1 MESIYPR
8 ELSNVKCVLQLMEMR
23 KKREKEKGYE
33 ETPSAMSVN
42 GSNDSNS
49 SDMPTL
55 SNHISNNKPSR
66 GSGGSGGIGS
76 ASGGVGEPLV
86 NVPMSTNLPPLL
98 PHSALPGSPL
108 FELETTTMS
117 RDIKGKQSKGKT
129 EKSISDVSV
138 IGCYQCN
145 IDRTDKNYI
154 YYEFENSH
162 MMSAKVPSS
171 PDSPPE
177 RPSSDPVF
185 LEISIISRHARIFFA
200 IHQIGCNQK
209 IIRRCHVIIRE
220 KKIQCHAAFVI
231 CGAIRTMIY
240 KLPARGELDTL
251 CFARDALYI
260 FLHLTFLSAAR
271 MCRRMR
277 GCYLKRSISSVA
289 RVPLQRALLMILM
302 KKLLY
307 VLAYNQR
314 LAWRNC
320 ASDCTTIEYSLTM
333 AYKFE
338 QTIIF
343 HTLMNDSSK
352 KLKISLNIFIGTS
365 YEKTTSLP
373 PPLTTESSPIANNTL
388 TSSPQHHAIKNLY
401 RTLVNP
407 LSQRDVSEYL
417 RPADLPLA
425 IPPISSVVL
434 SKTINKYID
443 MVYMK

>member
-1 MESIYPR
+1 MDQPDDMGSSSEAPAKKVKQSQRIPKCTRCQNHGQKNEVKFHKRNCPWRECKCVLCILTMKRQYIMKVQTAQRRARQQEEMESIYPQ

-66 GSGGSGGIGS
+66 GSGGGGIGS

-108 FELETTTMS
+108 FELETNAEQVEVLLSYSARLVQHFGYPWESLSLMYAFLTAFKADIEVVTWRINKAYNDIHKMAQFKAS
-117 RDIKGKQSKGKT
+117 RFGSPYYYPGYTGSSSTLSSPMYVGQ
-129 EKSISDVSV
+129 VSYV
-138 IGCYQCN
+138 GLTSPPTPAGLSLLPYPS
-145 IDRTDKNYI
+145 
-154 YYEFENSH
+154 SH

-177 RPSSDPVF
+177 RPSSDP
-185 LEISIISRHARIFFA
+185 
-200 IHQIGCNQK
+200 
-209 IIRRCHVIIRE
+209 
-220 KKIQCHAAFVI
+220 
-231 CGAIRTMIY
+231 
-240 KLPARGELDTL
+240 
-251 CFARDALYI
+251 
-260 FLHLTFLSAAR
+260 
-271 MCRRMR
+271 
-277 GCYLKRSISSVA
+277 
-289 RVPLQRALLMILM
+289 
-302 KKLLY
+302 
-307 VLAYNQR
+307 
-314 LAWRNC
+314 
-320 ASDCTTIEYSLTM
+320 
-333 AYKFE
+333 
-338 QTIIF
+338 
-343 HTLMNDSSK
+343 
-352 KLKISLNIFIGTS
+352 GTS

-373 PPLTTESSPIANNTL
+373 PPLTTESSPITNNTL

-425 IPPISSVVL
+425 IPPISSAQFQPKVNPCANNNYHM
-434 SKTINKYID
+434 TAQ
-443 MVYMK
+443 